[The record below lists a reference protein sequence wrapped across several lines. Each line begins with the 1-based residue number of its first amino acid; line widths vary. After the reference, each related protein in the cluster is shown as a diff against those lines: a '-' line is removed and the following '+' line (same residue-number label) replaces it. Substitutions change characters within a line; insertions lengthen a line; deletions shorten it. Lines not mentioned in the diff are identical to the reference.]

1 VNTHLSKPEET
12 SVSNVSFIPVRGR
25 DC

>member
-1 VNTHLSKPEET
+1 VSTHLSKPEET
-12 SVSNVSFIPVRGR
+12 PISKVPFIPVRER